1 VFAVLSVFDTGVE
14 LLEFVAL
21 ELIEFVTVLVASEVP
36 ISRVLLEGVLE
47 MLGVAVVLE
56 SEVVFLLSLCLV
68 VLNEA
73 RRLFSSTGRCIRGV
87 RSGCPFILH
96 QPTGYRSYDST
107 S

>member
-68 VLNEA
+68 VL
-73 RRLFSSTGRCIRGV
+73 
-87 RSGCPFILH
+87 
-96 QPTGYRSYDST
+96 
-107 S
+107 